1 MKIKRS
7 VLERIIREELA
18 NHIHEMMEAP
28 KDKEDTEVVDASAEK
43 KDKEKPGGKGEENP
57 TKPQGS
63 TGVKQPGSK
72 DVAPEVSVGGE
83 PEADD
88 ELETDVATP
97 DDEEED
103 PAEITGGKIADEIAG
118 KTIQSISMEPKSKLL
133 PGAMEIAL
141 TFREIPDPLKILIT
155 KTGQVKFHF
164 KGLHNEL

>member
-18 NHIHEMMEAP
+18 NHIHEMMEAAP

-43 KDKEKPGGKGEENP
+43 KSKEKPGGKGEENP

-63 TGVKQPGSK
+63 TGVKQPGGN
-72 DVAPEVSVGGE
+72 VPPEVQVADE

-88 ELETDVATP
+88 ELATDVATP
-97 DDEEED
+97 DEEED
-103 PAEITGGKIADEIAG
+103 PAEITGGKISDEIAG

-133 PGAMEIAL
+133 PGAMEIAM

-164 KGLHNEL
+164 KWLHNEL

>member
-28 KDKEDTEVVDASAEK
+28 KDKEDTEVVDASSEK

-63 TGVKQPGSK
+63 TGVKQAGAK
-72 DVAPEVSVGGE
+72 AAVPEVPAADE
-83 PEADD
+83 PAADD

-97 DDEEED
+97 DDEED
-103 PAEITGGKIADEIAG
+103 PAEITGGKIADEVAG
-118 KTIQSISMEPKSKLL
+118 KTIQSITMEPKSKLL